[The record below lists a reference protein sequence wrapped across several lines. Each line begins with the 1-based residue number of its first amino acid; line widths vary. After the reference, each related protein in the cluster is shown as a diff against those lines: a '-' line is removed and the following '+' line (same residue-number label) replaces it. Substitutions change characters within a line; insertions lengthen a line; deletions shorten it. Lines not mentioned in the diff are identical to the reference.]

1 MEKELGTAGETVTG
15 DLNGG
20 LSNYKETVYNILGD
34 FLSWLS
40 THQGLALII
49 ILIVLGIMAWFILN
63 ARKNRKQIKN
73 IEYIKNK
80 EIEKKDA
87 LFEEQKNE
95 LIALQKKMSDQQGVV
110 SEALLKTIM
119 TLTGYNT
126 DQLQIF
132 FKFLTQISGNPLQ
145 IADTQAN
152 AMPKSQWVV
161 EEGDDSTEGND
172 VKEKITPGDSLEET
186 SEDSTEVKEFTM
198 NKLTVEDLNL
208 QGKRVLMRVDFNVPL
223 ENGKVAN
230 DKRIKAALPTIK
242 YIVKNGG
249 KLILMSHLGRPKG
262 SRVPEM
268 SLEPCIPV
276 LNDLLDKEVAFIND
290 CIGERVEAAVSKLD
304 EGDVLLLENLRYYQ
318 EETDNDPAFA
328 EKLAG
333 FGDLYV
339 NDAFGTA
346 HRAHASTEGVTHYF
360 DQCAAGYLMM
370 KELDYLGRVMENPER
385 PFVAILGGAKIAGK
399 IDVITNLLPKVD
411 QVIIGGG
418 MTYTFFKA
426 QGLEIGNSLLEDDK
440 VDYAKEILAQ
450 GGDKLVLPV
459 DCLVSDVFDFKAR
472 RIGKL
477 KEVNADDMPAGWM
490 GLDIG
495 SQTIKSFSTLLE
507 SAKTI
512 IWNGP
517 MGVFEIDETAAGTYA
532 IANILA
538 DVTAR
543 GATTVIGGGDS
554 ASAVDKAGV
563 ADRVSHVS
571 TGGGASL
578 EFIEG
583 KTLPGVAALTD
594 NR

>member
-20 LSNYKETVYNILGD
+20 LSNYKETVYNTLGD

-73 IEYIKNK
+73 IEYSKNK

-152 AMPKSQWVV
+152 AMPKSQWLV

-262 SRVPEM
+262 QRVPEM
-268 SLEPCIPV
+268 SLKPCVAV
-276 LNDLLDKEVAFIND
+276 LSELLGKDVAFVDD
-290 CIGERVEAAVSKLD
+290 CIGTTVESAVGKLQ
-304 EGDVLLLENLRYYQ
+304 EGDVLLLENLRYYK

-328 EKLAG
+328 EKLAA

-385 PFVAILGGAKIAGK
+385 PFIAILGGAKIAGK

-426 QGLEIGNSLLEDDK
+426 QGLEIGNSLLEEDK
-440 VDYAKEILAQ
+440 VDYAKEILAR

-459 DCLVSDVFDFKAR
+459 DCLVSDFFDFKAR
-472 RIGKL
+472 KIGEL
-477 KEVNADDMPAGWM
+477 KEVKADDMPAGWM

-495 SQTIKSFSTLLE
+495 SQTIKSFSTILE

-517 MGVFEIDETAAGTYA
+517 MGVFEIDETARGTYA

-554 ASAVDKAGV
+554 ASAVNKAGV
-563 ADRVSHVS
+563 ADKVSHVS